1 MLRKHSE
8 AKMTTMT
15 GSMDVDICN
24 AIHHRKRLE
33 FVYRECIRIVEPY
46 AYGVGPSGHPLL
58 RAYQVSGEAKTGVPA
73 WKLFRMEEVT
83 EIIVRDDGFSEP
95 NPGYQ
100 RNDPAMTKIYCE
112 L

>member
-1 MLRKHSE
+1 
-8 AKMTTMT
+8 MTTMT

-58 RAYQVSGEAKTGVPA
+58 RAYQVAGEAKTGVPA
-73 WKLFRMEEVT
+73 WKLFRMEEVA

-95 NPGYQ
+95 KPGYQ